1 MVRKTAFSRVSRRV
15 PLVEQ
20 ELINPSEAREF
31 ILVFSGDHVARSL
44 VFCVVFGRWSLFTF
58 LSVVFL
64 SLYCLFFFDLWVLIT
79 PLVYRYSNFSLPLFF
94 RLLSLSIVSTMYIC
108 IFHHNIVDISDAT
121 DKKKINKDC
130 LDGDIKMASLVLILI
145 RSWNLSKIV

>member
-31 ILVFSGDHVARSL
+31 ILVL
-44 VFCVVFGRWSLFTF
+44 
-58 LSVVFL
+58 
-64 SLYCLFFFDLWVLIT
+64 LYCLFFFDLWVLIT

-108 IFHHNIVDISDAT
+108 IYHHNIVDISDAT

-145 RSWNLSKIV
+145 RS